1 VARTTVVKLI
11 DDLDG
16 SEAVVTVN
24 FSFREESY
32 EIDLSES
39 NAEHFDSVLRP
50 YVDHA
55 RRVKRSTLPTKRKSS
70 ASGLSKEEL
79 AGVRAW
85 ALAQGL
91 QVSAAGRI
99 ATSIIEKYRQAHA

>member
-16 SEAVVTVN
+16 SEAVVTVS
-24 FSFREESY
+24 FSFREDSY
-32 EIDLSES
+32 EIDLSAS
-39 NAEHFDSVLRP
+39 NAERFGSVLRP

-55 RRVKRSTLPTKRKSS
+55 RRVKGPTPLTKRKSS

-79 AGVRAW
+79 ARVRAW
-85 ALAQGL
+85 ALAEGIQIN
-91 QVSAAGRI
+91 AAGRV
-99 ATSIIEKYRQAHA
+99 AKSILEKYRQAQA